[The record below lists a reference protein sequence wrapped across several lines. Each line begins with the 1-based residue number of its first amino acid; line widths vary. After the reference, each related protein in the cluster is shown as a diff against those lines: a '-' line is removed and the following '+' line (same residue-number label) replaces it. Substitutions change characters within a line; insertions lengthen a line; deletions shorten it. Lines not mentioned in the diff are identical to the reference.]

1 MYQRLPLFV
10 MPRSFNSLHISL
22 SPLPRRDFSNISF
35 TTGAVAGSTSS
46 VGRSFALSRTLI
58 FLYPK
63 GALEPRK
70 KPRDAASLI
79 PRTTS
84 CARFSE

>member
-1 MYQRLPLFV
+1 MYQRLPLLV
-10 MPRSFNSLHISL
+10 MPRSFSSLHSSL
-22 SPLPRRDFSNISF
+22 RPLPRRDFSNISR
-35 TTGAVAGSTSS
+35 TTGAVAGSTSR
-46 VGRSFALSRTLI
+46 VGRSFAPSLTLT

-63 GALEPRK
+63 GAFEPRK

-84 CARFSE
+84 CAKFSL